1 MIVENDFQSTMPD
14 VLNVYA
20 GKDEFFGPGRI
31 GVVPRAGRQ
40 RR

>member
-1 MIVENDFQSTMPD
+1 MIVENDLQSTMPD

-20 GKDEFFGPGRI
+20 GKNELFGPGWI
-31 GVVPRAGRQ
+31 GIVPRAGRQ